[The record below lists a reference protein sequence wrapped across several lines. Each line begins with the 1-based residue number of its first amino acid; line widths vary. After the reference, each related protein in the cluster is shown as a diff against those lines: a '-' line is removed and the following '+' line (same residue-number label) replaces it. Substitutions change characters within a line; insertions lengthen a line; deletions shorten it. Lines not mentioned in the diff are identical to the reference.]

1 MKFIVKFG
9 KILSM
14 KIPVKVEKFLNTSKA
29 KYEII
34 EHRTVYT
41 AYDKAA
47 TLKVPEKTIGKT
59 LVLKI
64 DSEYALALVPANKN
78 LDKGK
83 LKKAAKA
90 KKIDFVKEIWMK
102 KNLKGMRIGAVP
114 PFGVLFK
121 MKTFAD
127 VSLLKNPKII
137 IGSGVHKASIKIAP
151 GALKKIVPD
160 LIIGSF
166 SVAKK

>member
-1 MKFIVKFG
+1 
-9 KILSM
+9 M
-14 KIPVKVEKFLNTSKA
+14 KIPAKLERFLSAAKA
-29 KYEII
+29 KYESI

-59 LVLKI
+59 LVLRV
-64 DSEYALALVPANKN
+64 DRGYALVLIPANKL

-83 LKKAAKA
+83 FKKVAKA
-90 KKIDFVKEIWMK
+90 KSVDFVKEAWMK

-121 MKTFAD
+121 MPTFAERGF
-127 VSLLKNPKII
+127 LQNPKII
-137 IGSGVHKASIKIAP
+137 VSAGSHNWSIKIAP
-151 GALKKIVPD
+151 GNFKKLVPD
-160 LIIGSF
+160 LITGSF
-166 SVAKK
+166 SAAKK